1 MGVRRVEDAMAR
13 DDEGEPTEGGDVHP
27 GPEPD
32 TDTDT
37 DIDVAVL
44 RLATFAVAATIT
56 AGAQNTPPLSAT
68 QVRVLVVLGA
78 APDGATLTQVAA
90 ALGASAPSASR
101 LCRRLVDHGLL
112 DRTAAEGNAINLR
125 LSPTGRDTLR
135 RVNASRLAQLRTL
148 GDALPA
154 HHRAAVA
161 AAVRALADS
170 DPPVI

>member
-1 MGVRRVEDAMAR
+1 MVR
-13 DDEGEPTEGGDVHP
+13 DDEGEPTEGRGVHP
-27 GPEPD
+27 SPESD
-32 TDTDT
+32 TVTDT
-37 DIDVAVL
+37 DIDSAVL

-78 APDGATLTQVAA
+78 APDGVTLSQVAA

-125 LSPTGRDTLR
+125 LSPAGRDTLR
-135 RVNASRLAQLRTL
+135 RVDASRLAQLKAL
-148 GDALPA
+148 GDALPSP
-154 HHRAAVA
+154 HRAAVA
-161 AAVRALADS
+161 AAVRALADVA
-170 DPPVI
+170 PPVI